1 LTIALVLGVL
11 SAGCGGGGDLPRA
24 GTGTAGAS
32 KPAAEAEAKNPKGG
46 PTAKGAGATSAAD

>member
-1 LTIALVLGVL
+1 LTTALVLGILCV
-11 SAGCGGGGDLPRA
+11 GCGGGGDLPRA

-32 KPAAEAEAKNPKGG
+32 KPATEAQAKNPKGG